1 MNILG
6 STNVNNVYYNSL
18 GPRNPR
24 IETIISESGKHA
36 SLKYC
41 AHGNDADACCNG
53 DESRVQ
59 SIRLS
64 QAMGNS
70 WTHCHSPDRDGDSVD
85 RLARKKLII
94 ASILC
99 LVFMIAEAVGGI
111 LANSLAIATDA
122 AHLLTDFASFMIS
135 LFSIWLAS
143 RPASKKFSFGWYRAE
158 VIGALTSVLLIW
170 VVTGILVYMAVERLI
185 SKKYEIDAAIM
196 LITAGLGVLVNIV

>member
-1 MNILG
+1 MFEESDTDSSYG
-6 STNVNNVYYNSL
+6 SL
-18 GPRNPR
+18 RNAR

-41 AHGNDADACCNG
+41 AHGRDADDCCNG
-53 DESRVQ
+53 EDGRVQ
-59 SIRLS
+59 SMRMRHGLS
-64 QAMGNS
+64 NS
-70 WTHCHSPDRDGDSVD
+70 WTHCHSPDRDSDSID

-185 SKKYEIDAAIM
+185 SKTYEIEAGIM